1 MNAREQ
7 EQDVQDA
14 CTVSASDGGRWLR
27 GTSLIADNRAL
38 LGHDAERYDPNST
51 MMASKQAG
59 KPELI
64 YFTNKIEAHV
74 KITSIIIKINFYII
88 YKRQSRIAARGNV
101 FRRLFRPIRANSHAL
116 ADRVQVMPYR

>member
-1 MNAREQ
+1 MNARDQ
-7 EQDVQDA
+7 EQDAQDA

-27 GTSLIADNRAL
+27 GTSLTIAL
-38 LGHDAERYDPNST
+38 LGHDAERYDPNTT

-59 KPELI
+59 EPDLI

-101 FRRLFRPIRANSHAL
+101 FRRLFRPTRANSHAL